1 MKTPSLATATI
12 ALAAS
17 LTGFDGLAQSYPDR
31 SVRIVV
37 PFPPGGNTDITGRI
51 VAQAFTEQM
60 KQSFFVDNRA
70 GAGGMIGGEI
80 VAKAQPDGYTL
91 LIGTSGATSISPQLY
106 SKPLY
111 DTFRDFAPVS
121 LLALAP
127 IAILAHPSV
136 PAKNLSELIAL
147 AKSKPGQLTL
157 ASAGTGT
164 SSHLSAELLLHMTG
178 MRMTHVPYK
187 GGGPAIVDLVSG
199 QVALMFE
206 QVTATIGYV
215 KQNKL
220 RVIAVTS
227 AQRLGVLPDVPTVM
241 ESGVKDYEA
250 NTYNGL
256 MAPAGTPKAIIDR
269 LYAESARAVKAAMV
283 RERFEVLGAEAR
295 SMPPEEF
302 QRYLRAEHDRW
313 GRAIKLA
320 QVKVN

>member
-1 MKTPSLATATI
+1 MQSTASVITAA
-12 ALAAS
+12 ALSALLTAS
-17 LTGFDGLAQSYPDR
+17 DGSAQSYPDR
-31 SVRIVV
+31 PVRIVV

-51 VAQAFTEQM
+51 IAQAFTEQM

-106 SKPLY
+106 AKPLY
-111 DTFRDFAPVS
+111 DTFRDFTPIS

-136 PAKNLSELIAL
+136 PAKNLHELIAL
-147 AKSKPGQLTL
+147 AKSRPGQLTL

-199 QVALMFE
+199 QVAIMFE

-215 KQNKL
+215 KQGRL

-227 AQRLGVLPDVPTVM
+227 AQRLGVLPEVPTVM

-250 NTYNGL
+250 STYNGL
-256 MAPAGTPKAIIDR
+256 MAPAGTPKPIVDR
-269 LYAESARAVKAAMV
+269 LYAEAARAVKTATV

-302 QRYLRAEHDRW
+302 QRYLRTEHERW
-313 GRAIKLA
+313 ARAIKLA